1 MYIYCPYDK
10 NGHEW
15 RRCGGAVSLCSGL
28 PRIARSKALNRS
40 LHCRK
45 VLSLFLIGV
54 VPLSASARGRNNPT
68 YDGAIDFGSQVIR
81 LQDGC
86 LDVQGRV
93 TSGDFFE
100 DLQRTETGGQFEFK
114 KRGKLVTEYPE
125 SLSTSIRIA
134 GECAVPLSNPP
145 SSVFQGDSYSLTLQV
160 EWKEGMELRP
170 AALSP
175 VVARCV
181 GSSSIPIPSQGS
193 SIPVVTCQ
201 MTVDARGVPLVDH
214 LIVSVFGSDGK
225 LLTRLS
231 AAP

>member
-1 MYIYCPYDK
+1 MYKREIPC
-10 NGHEW
+10 G
-15 RRCGGAVSLCSGL
+15 RRKGAASLRSGL
-28 PRIARSKALNRS
+28 AREALPERS
-40 LHCRK
+40 TRNVYCRK
-45 VLSLFLIGV
+45 VLSLFLIGAA
-54 VPLSASARGRNNPT
+54 PLTVGARGKSSPT
-68 YDGAIDFGSQVIR
+68 YDGAIDFGSQLIR

-100 DLQRTETGGQFEFK
+100 DLKRTDSGGQFEFK

-134 GECAVPLSNPP
+134 GECAAALSNPP
-145 SSVFQGDSYSLTLQV
+145 SSVFQGDSYSLRLQV
-160 EWKEGMELRP
+160 DWKEGMELRP

-181 GSSSIPIPSQGS
+181 GSSSTPIPSRGS

-214 LIVSVFGSDGK
+214 LIVSVFGSNGK